1 MNKLSFKNLFLILT
15 LMTAFSNTA
24 CSSKSNDYVYPDSL
38 IVVAHRGGAALG
50 IENSLSCIQKGI
62 ESGADMIEIDV
73 HLTADGHVVVCHDR
87 TIDRTT
93 NGKGRIE
100 ELTLEQIRQYRL
112 LNADGTPS
120 DETIPTLE
128 EVFQTVNGRCDIL
141 LEIKKRK
148 DQYKGIEQKVT
159 DLIRKYNI
167 ENQMVIQSFNDYVL
181 AEMHRIMPSIRL
193 EKLSFLP
200 PINLDRNDYISSF
213 NVYYLFASR
222 RFVNRSH
229 KHGKEVKLWT
239 VNSRNRASRMPVDG
253 IITNDPQLFL
263 N

>member
-1 MNKLSFKNLFLILT
+1 
-15 LMTAFSNTA
+15 MTAFSNSA
-24 CSSKSNDYVYPDSL
+24 CSSKSNDYVYPDTL

-50 IENSLSCIQKGI
+50 IENSLSCIEKGI

-87 TIDRTT
+87 TINRTT

-100 ELTLEQIRQYRL
+100 DLTLEQLRQYRL
-112 LNADGTPS
+112 LNADGTLS

-128 EVFQTVNGRCDIL
+128 EVFKMANGRCAIL

-148 DQYKGIEQKVT
+148 EQYQGIEQKVA

-167 ENQMVIQSFNDYVL
+167 ENQVVIQSFNDYVL
-181 AEMHRIMPSIRL
+181 EETHSIIPAIRL

-200 PINLDRNDYISSF
+200 PMNLDKNDYISSY
-213 NVYYLFASR
+213 NVFYMFTSR
-222 RFVNRSH
+222 RFVNRVH